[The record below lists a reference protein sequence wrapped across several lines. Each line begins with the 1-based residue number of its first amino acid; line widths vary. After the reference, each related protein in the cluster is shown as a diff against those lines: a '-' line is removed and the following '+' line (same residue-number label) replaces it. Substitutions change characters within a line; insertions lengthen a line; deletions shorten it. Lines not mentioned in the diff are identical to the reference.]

1 MCICDNVN
9 RKALL
14 VGIFLPEYF
23 ILIMQIILMCYVQL
37 DGNKEKIQ
45 NIIFAETP
53 IYNLHFLDIK
63 PNEEAIN
70 IISFFENKERKVT
83 SNKKNITE
91 KENIT
96 KLYDKYFVYDKDT
109 RNYFDYK
116 NNYTVPFG
124 GNCPSNYKQ
133 CGILNNEQRI
143 LCLPNS
149 ETCPLNDFIISD
161 NNADPSYSTYQ
172 KLEVTDTISG
182 EKKYF
187 YYTNTEY
194 NKRIIT
200 KFRLSKGFP
209 CVSLNENSWIPL
221 YSDETPESYEC
232 KTEINGK
239 KKDERYD
246 QVGID
251 ISLDTI
257 YKDIIRDYGEEDLT
271 DKKVELYARNF
282 IDMDE
287 ECIKKFFEEI
297 DNDERFYDNIEK
309 AIMGIIA
316 VSILFNLALC
326 IYSTLICCYY
336 FLRFYWFFLTAPI
349 YGILSNIV
357 TIIIAYQ
364 GITYYECE
372 DTGFNDLLNETI
384 KNNYKDSR
392 NVVVAMSAV
401 SLFFLIIVLIFTIS
415 LKRNYG
421 LDYVNRLVNN
431 NLANYPVPIILNG
444 NAAYPPQPTQMVY
457 YNPQNNIQMA
467 PGAYQ
472 YPVQNMNNGSSSS
485 LRQKV

>member
-1 MCICDNVN
+1 
-9 RKALL
+9 
-14 VGIFLPEYF
+14 
-23 ILIMQIILMCYVQL
+23 
-37 DGNKEKIQ
+37 
-45 NIIFAETP
+45 
-53 IYNLHFLDIK
+53 
-63 PNEEAIN
+63 
-70 IISFFENKERKVT
+70 
-83 SNKKNITE
+83 
-91 KENIT
+91 
-96 KLYDKYFVYDKDT
+96 
-109 RNYFDYK
+109 
-116 NNYTVPFG
+116 
-124 GNCPSNYKQ
+124 
-133 CGILNNEQRI
+133 
-143 LCLPNS
+143 
-149 ETCPLNDFIISD
+149 
-161 NNADPSYSTYQ
+161 
-172 KLEVTDTISG
+172 
-182 EKKYF
+182 
-187 YYTNTEY
+187 
-194 NKRIIT
+194 
-200 KFRLSKGFP
+200 
-209 CVSLNENSWIPL
+209 
-221 YSDETPESYEC
+221 
-232 KTEINGK
+232 
-239 KKDERYD
+239 
-246 QVGID
+246 
-251 ISLDTI
+251 
-257 YKDIIRDYGEEDLT
+257 
-271 DKKVELYARNF
+271 
-282 IDMDE
+282 MDE

>member
-37 DGNKEKIQ
+37 DVNKEKIQ